1 MFRRTKVGVVAGGL
15 SALLMVAAAG
25 SASAGVTVTP
35 GGSTITPANGDF
47 GRLPLY
53 GKGLRER
60 TYTITKGPGDLRL
73 DLQPSGAGSFV
84 TEENDNAGFGQDGH
98 GTTCTDFAYLDAA
111 HPSCTVNVSLGL
123 LFKGSFGVGP
133 GLNKGLL
140 FISYGDSP
148 ATDFEL
154 PLRGIGVI
162 PRNHRLCRTRNG
174 HPLHPK
180 YFKYCQRKKH
190 KKK

>member
-1 MFRRTKVGVVAGGL
+1 MFERIKLGVAVGGL
-15 SALLMVAAAG
+15 SALLLAAAA
-25 SASAGVTVTP
+25 SPASAGVTVTP

-47 GRLPLY
+47 GRFPLY
-53 GKGLRER
+53 GKHLRER

-73 DLQPSGAGSFV
+73 DLQPTDIGSFV
-84 TEENDNAGFGQDGH
+84 TEENDSGGFGQDGL

-111 HPSCTVNVSLGL
+111 HPSCTIEVSWGL
-123 LFKGSFGVGP
+123 LIKGAFGIGP

-140 FISYGDSP
+140 FIRYGDSA

-180 YFKYCQRKKH
+180 YFKYCARRKH
-190 KKK
+190 KK